1 MLALKSYEQTT
12 GFSVLNT
19 DELFFING
27 GSGTGSGESSYG
39 IRDFIYDFVYIA
51 VKEAQ
56 AGDNE
61 YTEQRA
67 REIAE
72 KVSGKKK

>member
-27 GSGTGSGESSYG
+27 GSASN
-39 IRDFIYDFVYIA
+39 INYDICPLIVYY
-51 VKEAQ
+51 KE
-56 AGDNE
+56 
-61 YTEQRA
+61 
-67 REIAE
+67 IIIH
-72 KVSGKKK
+72 

>member
-27 GSGTGSGESSYG
+27 GSAIGGNPTPTPPTPTPPTTPKITISGISVTISVPPA
-39 IRDFIYDFVYIA
+39 ITINFD
-51 VKEAQ
+51 VK
-56 AGDNE
+56 
-61 YTEQRA
+61 
-67 REIAE
+67 
-72 KVSGKKK
+72 